1 MSQNGCGKKNRVAC
15 YFSKPIN
22 ALHLPSQKYQQL
34 ICVQYCI
41 DQNLFPVLLDTEL
54 TGFDYYPVLI
64 DMIEGTWK
72 NYFTHLVVFSRKNFP
87 KNKKKFNDIL
97 KKIKKS
103 RKTLHFVLEDQ
114 II

>member
-1 MSQNGCGKKNRVAC
+1 
-15 YFSKPIN
+15 
-22 ALHLPSQKYQQL
+22 
-34 ICVQYCI
+34 
-41 DQNLFPVLLDTEL
+41 
-54 TGFDYYPVLI
+54 
-64 DMIEGTWK
+64 MIEGTWK